1 MTINSL
7 NAFVGSVPIDGG
19 VLYAADLDAANPTD
33 VSTDLPPTYKDHG
46 AVGPDGFTLRPSR
59 TSSTEK
65 AMGGG
70 DFIDLQTENGMEIE
84 IQLLEDDNDAVLETV
99 FGAANV
105 SKTPAT
111 ASDGTKRTIYHT
123 VEQLPLRKYVLNA
136 AYGAKAKRYGAML
149 ARVVNV
155 AEIQNTHSAS
165 TKYMLTIRCLK
176 PADAD
181 LQGAYVVE
189 FRDDGS
195 PSAPVG
201 GGSGDD

>member
-1 MTINSL
+1 MAINPL

-19 VLYAADLDAANPTD
+19 VLFAAELDTPNPTD
-33 VSTDLPPTYKDHG
+33 VSTALPAAWKDHG

-59 TSSTEK
+59 TSTTEK
-65 AMGGG
+65 RHGGQ
-70 DFIDLQTENGMEIE
+70 DWIDLQTESGMEIE

-105 SKTPAT
+105 KKTEAT
-111 ASDGTKRTIYHT
+111 AEAGTKRTIYHT

-136 AYGAKAKRYGAML
+136 AHGGKAKRYGALL
-149 ARVVNV
+149 ARVSNV

-165 TKYMLTIRCLK
+165 TKYMLTMRCLV
-176 PADAD
+176 PSDED

-195 PSAPVG
+195 KLADIG
-201 GGSGDD
+201 G